1 MIDDKTHFIGVLPS
15 LEIERIVESD
25 RKWSEKYGCRSG
37 HSTPIHVTLVPPFSS
52 KKSTEEI
59 RDIINGILPLLS
71 PFVGKVDGYGSFGN
85 RTIFLRVLPSEDWD
99 NLSQVLAKGL
109 RAMGESVKVDGK
121 KLIPHFT
128 VANRDIPPESFSFM
142 LDKLSSH
149 GFSSN
154 FTVDSVALF
163 HREGRLWCLREEDII
178 KIGM

>member
-1 MIDDKTHFIGVLPS
+1 MVDDNTHFIGFIPPLDITRV
-15 LEIERIVESD
+15 VESD

-37 HSTPIHVTLVPPFSS
+37 HSTPVHVTLVPPFASD
-52 KKSTEEI
+52 KSTDEI
-59 RDIINGILPLLS
+59 VDILKGILPLLS

-163 HREGRLWCLREEDII
+163 HREGRLWRLREEDII

>member
-1 MIDDKTHFIGVLPS
+1 
-15 LEIERIVESD
+15 
-25 RKWSEKYGCRSG
+25 
-37 HSTPIHVTLVPPFSS
+37 
-52 KKSTEEI
+52 
-59 RDIINGILPLLS
+59 
-71 PFVGKVDGYGSFGN
+71 
-85 RTIFLRVLPSEDWD
+85 
-99 NLSQVLAKGL
+99 
-109 RAMGESVKVDGK
+109 MGESVKVDGK

-163 HREGRLWCLREEDII
+163 HREGRLWRLREDEII